1 MNLMGLWAQLTHK
14 ASAFAESSAR
24 TSFSGKIGPIKSPR
38 MLTPNQGLVPP
49 EGGPRGTYSVI
60 RQIPLTEP

>member
-24 TSFSGKIGPIKSPR
+24 TSFSGKIDPIKSPR

-49 EGGPRGTYSVI
+49 EGAPGVPTA
-60 RQIPLTEP
+60 